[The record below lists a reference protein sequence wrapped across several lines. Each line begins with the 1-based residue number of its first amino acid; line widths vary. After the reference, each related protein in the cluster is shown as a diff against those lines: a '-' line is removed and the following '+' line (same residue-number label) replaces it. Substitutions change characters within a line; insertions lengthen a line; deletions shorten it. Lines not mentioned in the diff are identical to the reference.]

1 MRIFTRY
8 FCKEFLKLLV
18 LTLTLSLFI
27 FLIIEF
33 VQKLDNFLE
42 AKAPIE
48 LIFAYLLHKIPYVI
62 VQMTPIATL
71 ITIIVMFCLMRK
83 NNEVMA
89 MKACGLNII
98 ELSRPIIIVSLVI
111 AIAVFLLSELV
122 VPYTSSRSNR
132 IWSTEVKKKDPARFY
147 GRNHVLY
154 RGKDSFYLIRNF
166 DSKKNIMQDPTFYFF
181 DKSFRVIT
189 RIDGRKGI
197 WTGQN
202 WKIQK
207 GMAQE
212 VKDQGG
218 YRLKKFD
225 EIYLEIPEGPETF
238 VRPVRKPEEMSYW
251 QLKRYAERVGLEGYD
266 ATEYLVDMNIKVAF
280 PLINLVMVFFG
291 IPIALG
297 LRKGGTPLA
306 VTLGVGVCFLY
317 LTGLGFARSLG
328 LSGLL
333 PPFLSAW
340 AANLVFFFIG
350 TYLMIRL
357 EM

>member
-1 MRIFTRY
+1 
-8 FCKEFLKLLV
+8 LKLLA

-42 AKAPIE
+42 AEASTE
-48 LIFAYLLHKIPYVI
+48 VIFAYLLYKIPFVV
-62 VQMTPIATL
+62 VQITPVATL
-71 ITIIVMFCLMRK
+71 ISIIVMFCLLRK
-83 NNEVMA
+83 NNEITA
-89 MKACGLNII
+89 MKACGLNVI
-98 ELSRPIIIVSLVI
+98 ELSRPIIIASLVI
-111 AIAVFLLSELV
+111 AIGVFLISELI
-122 VPYTSSRSNR
+122 VPFTSSRSNR

-154 RGKDSFYLIRNF
+154 RGKDSFYVIRNF
-166 DSKKNIMQDPTFYFF
+166 DSKKNILQDPAFYFF
-181 DKSFRVIT
+181 DESFRVIK
-189 RIDGRKGI
+189 RIDGQKGI
-197 WTGQN
+197 WTGKN
-202 WKIQK
+202 WKIEK
-207 GMAQE
+207 GMSQE
-212 VKDQGG
+212 IRDSGG

-225 EIYLEIPEGPETF
+225 EIYLNIPESPETF

-251 QLKRYAERVGLEGYD
+251 QLKRYAKRVREEGYD
-266 ATEYLVDMNIKVAF
+266 ATEYLVDMNIKMAF
-280 PLINLVMVFFG
+280 PLINLVVVFFG

-317 LTGLGFARSLG
+317 LTGLGFSRSLG

-333 PPFLSAW
+333 PPLMSAW

-350 TYLMIRL
+350 TYLMIRV

>member
-1 MRIFTRY
+1 
-8 FCKEFLKLLV
+8 LKLLV

-42 AKAPIE
+42 AKAPIAVV
-48 LIFAYLLHKIPYVI
+48 LAYLLHKIPYVI
-62 VQMTPIATL
+62 VQMTPVATL
-71 ITIIVMFCLMRK
+71 ISIIVMFCLLRK

-98 ELSRPIIIVSLVI
+98 ELSRPVIIVSLGV
-111 AIAVFLLSELV
+111 AIAVFLISELV
-122 VPYTSSRSNR
+122 VPHTSSRSNR

-154 RGKDSFYLIRNF
+154 RGKDSFYVIRNF
-166 DSKKNIMQDPTFYFF
+166 DSKTNIMQDPTFYFF
-181 DKSFRVIT
+181 DNSFRVMR

-197 WTGQN
+197 WTGRN
-202 WKIQK
+202 WKIQE
-207 GMAQE
+207 GMSQE
-212 VKDQGG
+212 IKPQGG
-218 YRLKKFD
+218 YSLKKFD

-251 QLKRYAERVGLEGYD
+251 QLKRYAERVRLEGYD

-280 PLINLVMVFFG
+280 PLINLVVVFFG

-317 LTGLGFARSLG
+317 LMGLGFARSLG